1 MENSYLLMPLNIIA
15 RHLSAHRMTQHIR
28 ANFVKI
34 AFERLEKIDKI
45 PENEREKVRDIANRI
60 AEVEPELSAALLKK
74 L

>member
-15 RHLSAHRMTQHIR
+15 RHLSAHRMTQQIR

-34 AFERLEKIDKI
+34 AFERLEKIEKI
-45 PENEREKVRDIANRI
+45 PEDEQEKVREIAKKI
-60 AEVEPELSAALLKK
+60 ADVEPELSAALLKK